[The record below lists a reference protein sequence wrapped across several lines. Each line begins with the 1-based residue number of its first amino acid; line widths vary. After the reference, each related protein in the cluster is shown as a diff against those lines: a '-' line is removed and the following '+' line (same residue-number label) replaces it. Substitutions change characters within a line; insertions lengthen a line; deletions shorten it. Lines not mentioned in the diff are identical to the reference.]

1 MPRPGSPTPLL
12 LCFSLLASLACNAL
26 VPPKPPLNWDASPSA
41 VIVEVTIIGGLVPRE
56 YVMNAI
62 PDARVWGD
70 GRIVWVEYIDAQR
83 GFQGASVN
91 E

>member
-1 MPRPGSPTPLL
+1 
-12 LCFSLLASLACNAL
+12 
-26 VPPKPPLNWDASPSA
+26 